1 MSDVTAAGTVLS
13 VLAAST
19 LGGWGVVVL
28 HWARV
33 PQPPV
38 GTVTSQDGTQV
49 PVLEAGPRHEPVVL
63 RGGTWIGLLER
74 LATTGALLA
83 LQPGLL
89 AVVVAVKGLGRWADL
104 RDNPAVT
111 ERFIIGTL
119 ASLTWAGACGIVGAH
134 LLGGA
139 AAGGA
144 PRGRWARR
152 PQNQLT
158 GALRPRGQKG
168 PPVGRRVHGP
178 APASGVT
185 GGWGRRRRR
194 LCP

>member
-1 MSDVTAAGTVLS
+1 MSGVTAVGTVLA

-49 PVLEAGPRHEPVVL
+49 PVLEAGPQHEPVVL

-89 AVVVAVKGLGRWADL
+89 AVVVAVKGLGRWSDL

-119 ASLTWAGACGIVGAH
+119 ASLTWAGACGIVGAPCMA
-134 LLGGA
+134 GPPPA
-139 AAGGA
+139 A
-144 PRGRWARR
+144 
-152 PQNQLT
+152 
-158 GALRPRGQKG
+158 RPR
-168 PPVGRRVHGP
+168 
-178 APASGVT
+178 S
-185 GGWGRRRRR
+185 
-194 LCP
+194 

>member
-1 MSDVTAAGTVLS
+1 VSGVTAAGTVLA

-19 LGGWGVVVL
+19 LGGWGVVLLVL

-89 AVVVAVKGLGRWADL
+89 AVVVAVKGLGRWSDL

-119 ASLTWAGACGIVGAH
+119 ASLTWAGACGIVGAR

-139 AAGGA
+139 AAG
-144 PRGRWARR
+144 
-152 PQNQLT
+152 
-158 GALRPRGQKG
+158 
-168 PPVGRRVHGP
+168 
-178 APASGVT
+178 
-185 GGWGRRRRR
+185 
-194 LCP
+194 

>member
-1 MSDVTAAGTVLS
+1 MSDVTAVGTVLA

-49 PVLEAGPRHEPVVL
+49 PVLEAGPQHEPVVL
-63 RGGTWIGLLER
+63 RGGTWIG
-74 LATTGALLA
+74 
-83 LQPGLL
+83 
-89 AVVVAVKGLGRWADL
+89 L

-119 ASLTWAGACGIVGAH
+119 ASLTWAGACGIVGAR

-139 AAGGA
+139 AAG
-144 PRGRWARR
+144 
-152 PQNQLT
+152 
-158 GALRPRGQKG
+158 
-168 PPVGRRVHGP
+168 
-178 APASGVT
+178 
-185 GGWGRRRRR
+185 
-194 LCP
+194 